1 MCGEVTGLGRGCRGY
16 EVTVGPAGI
25 GGGGGVFVCFRE
37 VWKGGGQ
44 KILPSPIGFVCQWHE
59 SGSGHWVRCLVC

>member
-25 GGGGGVFVCFRE
+25 GGGVFLCVSGRYGR
-37 VWKGGGQ
+37 GGGRKFFPPRLDLYVSGMNLGQ
-44 KILPSPIGFVCQWHE
+44 DT
-59 SGSGHWVRCLVC
+59 GSGV

>member
-25 GGGGGVFVCFRE
+25 GGGGGCFCVFQGGME
-37 VWKGGGQ
+37 GGGAENSS
-44 KILPSPIGFVCQWHE
+44 LPDWICMSVA
-59 SGSGHWVRCLVC
+59 